1 MSGQNRRRTGPVLVY
16 VFGSQNSAPTVTT
29 TTANPIAPKP
39 HSLLD
44 DIQGFMIGTNLVALG
59 VVLLKTNGQVTGGTA
74 GLAFLLHYLSG
85 LPIGPMFVIG
95 NLPFFLLAWWRMGW
109 IFTLKSI
116 VAVALIGALIDLLP
130 IWLDLG
136 TVAPLYSAIGGGLL
150 IGMGALAFVR
160 HGASVGGVNILAV
173 YLQQRYGI
181 RAGTV
186 QMTLDVG
193 ILIASLFVLE
203 TQALLYSLIGAV
215 VTGGVLAWNHRPG
228 RYMGL

>member
-1 MSGQNRRRTGPVLVY
+1 MSTATAAQ
-16 VFGSQNSAPTVTT
+16 TV
-29 TTANPIAPKP
+29 PEP

-44 DIQGFMIGTNLVALG
+44 DIQGFAIGTNLVALG
-59 VVLLKTNGQVTGGTA
+59 VVLLKTNGLVTGGTA

-85 LPIGPMFVIG
+85 LPIGPMFVLG
-95 NLPFFLLAWWRMGW
+95 NLPFFALAWWRMGW
-109 IFTLKSI
+109 VFALKSV

-130 IWLDLG
+130 RWLDLG
-136 TVAPLYSAIGGGLL
+136 TVAPLYSAIGGGLM

-193 ILIASLFVLE
+193 ILIASVFVLE